1 MYSLVIDGLG
11 IQVQETAVFKQ
22 MLATNFA
29 TEAKINKQFLAGN
42 PINNPAVVTALY
54 TDPFYGLNN
63 DANYFTW

>member
-1 MYSLVIDGLG
+1 
-11 IQVQETAVFKQ
+11 
-22 MLATNFA
+22 MLDTNFA
-29 TEAKINKQFLAGN
+29 TEDKINKQFLAGN

>member
-1 MYSLVIDGLG
+1 
-11 IQVQETAVFKQ
+11 

-42 PINNPAVVTALY
+42 PINNPAVV
-54 TDPFYGLNN
+54 GLNN